1 MFKSWLSMVVWVN
14 IVLNSTVVDSDWR
27 FDNLCSQPTMK
38 MTGQPTIYTNNKW
51 LFNSDNR
58 WIKTHSTRLNWQK
71 TNNLATY
78 LTNQINNQ
86 NLIPS
91 TDMIQLTLTLT
102 MTTAEVVKM
111 SVLVNNSLF
120 QDYFNPDNH
129 AQLTCRDNL
138 MGKGK
143 NPHIYMSKA

>member
-1 MFKSWLSMVVWVN
+1 M
-14 IVLNSTVVDSDWR
+14 
-27 FDNLCSQPTMK
+27 
-38 MTGQPTIYTNNKW
+38 
-51 LFNSDNR
+51 
-58 WIKTHSTRLNWQK
+58 
-71 TNNLATY
+71 
-78 LTNQINNQ
+78 TNQINNQ

-102 MTTAEVVKM
+102 VTTAEVVKM

-129 AQLTCRDNL
+129 AYVTCGDNL